1 MRSCARGRR
10 SWNGCRKSFGNIVR
24 MRSLSKRDK
33 DALAQRMGTF
43 VQQYARKAQKG
54 KEPND
59 RQYDRGI
66 EEVIRKL
73 KPEELDV
80 LLNGEPDER

>member
-1 MRSCARGRR
+1 
-10 SWNGCRKSFGNIVR
+10 

-33 DALAQRMGTF
+33 DALAQRIGTF

-54 KEPND
+54 QEPND
-59 RQYDRGI
+59 RKYDRGI
-66 EEVIRKL
+66 EEIVRKL

-80 LLNGEPDER
+80 LLNGEADER

>member
-1 MRSCARGRR
+1 
-10 SWNGCRKSFGNIVR
+10 

-33 DALAQRMGTF
+33 DALAQRIGTF

-59 RQYDRGI
+59 RQYDRSI
-66 EEVIRKL
+66 EEIIRKL

-80 LLNGEPDER
+80 LLNGEPDEH